1 MKASAKR
8 VWSAAQVADLRLRHS
23 EGRVSPREIAA
34 QWRVGVET
42 VRRMLRGETYAAVE
56 HPQSENEVAAELA
69 ESAAALAAL
78 PPADELPPA
87 SEDPLARFM
96 REAKAAKAANPDEI
110 LKEMLK

>member
-8 VWSAAQVADLRLRHS
+8 IWSAAQVADLRLRHS

-56 HPQSENEVAAELA
+56 RPPNENEVAAELA
-69 ESAAALAAL
+69 ASAAALAAL
-78 PPADELPPA
+78 PTQAAPEKG
-87 SEDPLARFM
+87 EDPLARFM
-96 REAKAAKAANPDEI
+96 REAKAAKAADPDQLVKEI
-110 LKEMLK
+110 FK